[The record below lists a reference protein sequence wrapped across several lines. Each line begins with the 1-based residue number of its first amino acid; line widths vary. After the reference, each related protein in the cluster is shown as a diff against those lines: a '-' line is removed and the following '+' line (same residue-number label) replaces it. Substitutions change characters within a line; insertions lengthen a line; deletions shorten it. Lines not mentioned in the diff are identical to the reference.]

1 MTNEIIKDDV
11 KITNITDKSK
21 CIKEGTDDEEIVTI
35 RTVTFKNEE
44 KTLSITVSEEL
55 EQNILNQL
63 DPKSDINL
71 DAALTLKLGD
81 PFQRKIM

>member
-1 MTNEIIKDDV
+1 MANELIKEDV
-11 KITNITDKSK
+11 KVTNITDKSK

-44 KTLSITVSEEL
+44 KTLTITVSEEL
-55 EQNILNQL
+55 EHNILNKL

-81 PFQRKIM
+81 PFQRKII